1 MASEETLAPTRQGT
15 LQREAS
21 AESLPHASLT
31 GEHRPASVNNLLKA
45 LLVLATVAFLGI
57 IGWNLRDKSVREGD
71 LAPQF
76 SIKTDQGREATPT
89 NFGGKVLVL
98 NFWATWCPPCIAE
111 TPSLNQFQRKFRDKG
126 VVVLGVS
133 VDKNPKKYKRF
144 LDHFRLTFDTYRDPE
159 ATISAEYGTFQY
171 PETFV
176 IKDGRIVRKYIS
188 EQNWTGDE
196 IGQYIQS
203 LL

>member
-1 MASEETLAPTRQGT
+1 MASEETLAPTPHGK
-15 LQREAS
+15 LQRETRAG
-21 AESLPHASLT
+21 SLPHASFA
-31 GEHRPASVNNLLKA
+31 GQHRRVSANNVLKA
-45 LLVLATVAFLGI
+45 AIVVMTLAFLGV

-76 SIKTDQGREATPT
+76 SLKTDQGREATPT

-111 TPSLNQFQRKFRDKG
+111 TPSLNQFERKFRDKG

-133 VDKNPKKYKRF
+133 VDKNPKKYRRF
-144 LDHFRLTFDTYRDPE
+144 LDHFRLTFDTYRDPD

-176 IKDGRIVRKYIS
+176 IKDGRIMRKYIS
-188 EQNWTGDE
+188 EQNWMSDE

>member
-1 MASEETLAPTRQGT
+1 MASEETLAPTRESKLPRQNRAG
-15 LQREAS
+15 
-21 AESLPHASLT
+21 SLPHASFA
-31 GEHRPASVNNLLKA
+31 GEHRRVSVNNLLKA
-45 LLVLATVAFLGI
+45 TLVVMTLAFLGV

-111 TPSLNQFQRKFRDKG
+111 TPSLNQFERKFRDSG

-176 IKDGRIVRKYIS
+176 IKDGRIMRKYIS
-188 EQNWTGDE
+188 EQNWMSDE

>member
-1 MASEETLAPTRQGT
+1 MASEETLAPTREGK
-15 LQREAS
+15 LPRES
-21 AESLPHASLT
+21 RAESLPHASFA
-31 GEHRPASVNNLLKA
+31 GERRRASVNNLLKA
-45 LLVLATVAFLGI
+45 ALAVMTLAFLGV

-76 SIKTDQGREATPT
+76 SIKTDQGRQATPT

-111 TPSLNQFQRKFRDKG
+111 TPSLNQFERKFRDSG

-176 IKDGRIVRKYIS
+176 IKDGRIMRKYIS
-188 EQNWTGDE
+188 EQNWTSDE
-196 IGQYIQS
+196 IGNYIQS

>member
-1 MASEETLAPTRQGT
+1 MAREETFAPTQQGKIRRGAT
-15 LQREAS
+15 AEHLENGS
-21 AESLPHASLT
+21 ARTQTHPV
-31 GEHRPASVNNLLKA
+31 SVNNLLRVA
-45 LLVLATVAFLGI
+45 ISVATLAFLGLV
-57 IGWNLRDKSVREGD
+57 GWSLRDKSVREGD

-76 SIKTDQGREATPT
+76 SVKTDQGREATPT

-111 TPSLNQFQRKFRDKG
+111 TPSLNQFERKFRDKG

-133 VDKNPKKYKRF
+133 VDKNPKKYRRF
-144 LDHFRLTFDTYRDPE
+144 LEHFHLTFDTYRDPD
-159 ATISAEYGTFQY
+159 ATISADYGTFQY

-176 IKDGRIVRKYIS
+176 IKDGRIMRKYIS
-188 EQNWTGDE
+188 EQNWTSDD

>member
-1 MASEETLAPTRQGT
+1 MASEETLAPTPHGK
-15 LQREAS
+15 LQRETRAG
-21 AESLPHASLT
+21 SLPHPSFA
-31 GEHRPASVNNLLKA
+31 GQHRRVSANNVLKA
-45 LLVLATVAFLGI
+45 AIVVMTLAFLGV

-76 SIKTDQGREATPT
+76 SLKTDQGREATPT

-111 TPSLNQFQRKFRDKG
+111 TPSLNQFERKFRDKG

-133 VDKNPKKYKRF
+133 VDKNPKKYRRF
-144 LDHFRLTFDTYRDPE
+144 LDHFRLTFDTYRDPD

-176 IKDGRIVRKYIS
+176 IKDGRIMRKYIS
-188 EQNWTGDE
+188 EQNWMSDE

>member
-1 MASEETLAPTRQGT
+1 MASEETLAPTPHRK
-15 LQREAS
+15 LEREISAASRVPEAS
-21 AESLPHASLT
+21 TAGAN
-31 GEHRPASVNNLLKA
+31 RVSVNNLLKA
-45 LLVLATVAFLGI
+45 ALVLVTLAFLGI
-57 IGWNLRDKSVREGD
+57 TGWNLRDKSVREGD

-76 SIKTDQGREATPT
+76 SLKTDQGREATPT

-144 LDHFRLTFDTYRDPE
+144 LDHFRLTFDTHRDPD

-176 IKDGRIVRKYIS
+176 IKDGRIMRKYIS
-188 EQNWTGDE
+188 EQNWMSDE